1 MEHKI
6 LLILNA
12 MWPFCLVSELMGI
25 ETALLDWAWGTL
37 KLVPFLFPK
46 IPPEEGLQAV
56 PESLFLGF
64 DIRQFPH
71 SERKKNTGQ
80 GKLSSPWDSA
90 LTREF
95 SLWLRHTEQTYMG
108 KVPSHHTTSCGYCKS
123 SACPLSAVRN
133 TDIHKQ
139 RRAGDQNSL

>member
-1 MEHKI
+1 MEQKI
-6 LLILNA
+6 LLLLNA
-12 MWPFCLVSELMGI
+12 MWPLCLVSELKAI

-37 KLVPFLFPK
+37 KPVPLLFPWT
-46 IPPEEGLQAV
+46 PPEEGLQDL
-56 PESLFLGF
+56 PGSLLLGF
-64 DIRQFPH
+64 DIQQFPH
-71 SERKKNTGQ
+71 SERKNNTGQ

-90 LTREF
+90 LTGKF
-95 SLWLRHTEQTYMG
+95 SLWLRHIERVYV
-108 KVPSHHTTSCGYCKS
+108 VPLHHTTSCGYCKF